1 MGQGQSG
8 PQGPQGP
15 LGPQGPQG
23 PLGPPGIQG
32 PKGPQGPQGPA
43 GDKGPKGDAGN
54 VAFQTGDINTIST
67 NLSNSNQF
75 LLNLSNKIA
84 VDPGLATSVG
94 DKLVANPTTKTE
106 IVSDIAGRADFK
118 TAIANLLTTDTTY
131 KDRIKG
137 DPGNLGNATAV
148 KTALENRTVWCAD
161 GSVTCKVPTGKTF
174 ETITATEDIKAKNFT
189 ATEDIKAK
197 NFTATGDISAKNFTA
212 TEDITANKFWAT
224 NLNASN
230 AVYTDNICNK
240 NNTGCFKINADGSA
254 SFKNVY
260 ASNPDQASYTQVSV
274 GSGVLFK
281 NGDTREGDGGKKTF
295 TIRNDDGSL
304 RLMATGG
311 RVRVPKTVTVMKSL
325 QVGVDEGVDELGSNW
340 DGAGL
345 NIRNNDGKWTHFN
358 TGGENWIRGV
368 THFANDTYSPNFTA
382 TEHVK
387 AKNFTATGNITATED
402 VKAKNFTTQSIRVDG
417 SKTITGQGLHFQWNR
432 TNGGGESWI
441 INQKGGGGMDSI
453 IFGGSDADGN
463 PSEWF
468 RAEPGKLCVGGWCF
482 QGQGE
487 DLRLY
492 PKNQPE
498 NYYQFKKDAG
508 RNDKWAGWSNK

>member
-1 MGQGQSG
+1 MT
-8 PQGPQGP
+8 
-15 LGPQGPQG
+15 L
-23 PLGPPGIQG
+23 
-32 PKGPQGPQGPA
+32 
-43 GDKGPKGDAGN
+43 
-54 VAFQTGDINTIST
+54 ST

-174 ETITATEDIKAKNFT
+174 ETIT

-311 RVRVPKTVTVMKSL
+311 RVRVPKTVTVIKSL
-325 QVGVDEGVDELGSNW
+325 QAGVDEGAGELDSYW
-340 DGAGL
+340 DKPGL
-345 NIRNNDGKWTHFN
+345 NIRNDDGRWTHFN
-358 TGGENWIRGV
+358 DKNVNYIRGETKFDNPV
-368 THFANDTYSPNFTA
+368 QIGSWRIEEDDQGYLVFKKWKDGKWSVAAPNSPYVAIGTD
-382 TEHVK
+382 
-387 AKNFTATGNITATED
+387 GNIWSGRSIDGVGYGWITNNMKWLYDNSVLKNREVNLVNKNWGRLKSFQDRGVGVREED
-402 VKAKNFTTQSIRVDG
+402 VDN
-417 SKTITGQGLHFQWNR
+417 
-432 TNGGGESWI
+432 
-441 INQKGGGGMDSI
+441 
-453 IFGGSDADGN
+453 
-463 PSEWF
+463 
-468 RAEPGKLCVGGWCF
+468 
-482 QGQGE
+482 
-487 DLRLY
+487 
-492 PKNQPE
+492 
-498 NYYQFKKDAG
+498 
-508 RNDKWAGWSNK
+508 WSTWKVTW